1 MSRAAGG
8 IALLAQ
14 PARRHPTRAHNRLAA
29 RLSGRLSLGLPGHM
43 AEPRR
48 CSGPARTCTMR
59 VSTTCLGMG
68 GTRWSVVVHALPE
81 DAAAA
86 AVDLLDSGIPAR
98 DVVDGLR
105 AASHAA
111 RAGAWC

>member
-1 MSRAAGG
+1 M
-8 IALLAQ
+8 
-14 PARRHPTRAHNRLAA
+14 
-29 RLSGRLSLGLPGHM
+29 
-43 AEPRR
+43 
-48 CSGPARTCTMR
+48 
-59 VSTTCLGMG
+59 
-68 GTRWSVVVHALPE
+68 VVHALPE